1 MRACHIELIPE
12 MSTNHFVLA
21 LVRFCNEYG
30 IPDTIYSDN
39 AKSFIAG
46 VHFMEKVFT
55 CDDFKQRFGVYEIKH
70 IKIPLYSPWQ
80 GAVWERLIR
89 TVKNCL
95 RKSIGRSYLDYF
107 RLVTVLSDIQ
117 HAINCRPLTYRCSDN
132 NSLEV
137 LTPNHFL
144 RPHVETNLLL
154 RDAREL
160 LPPSNVRKTLV
171 KSLELREKILFNF
184 KSTI

>member
-1 MRACHIELIPE
+1 M
-12 MSTNHFVLA
+12 
-21 LVRFCNEYG
+21 G
-30 IPDTIYSDN
+30 YSDN

-89 TVKNCL
+89 TFKN
-95 RKSIGRSYLDYF
+95 YF
-107 RLVTVLSDIQ
+107 RIVTVLSDIQ
-117 HAINCRPLTYRCSDN
+117 HAINCRHLTYRCSDN
-132 NSLEV
+132 ISLEV
-137 LTPNHFL
+137 LTPNNFL
-144 RPHVETNLLL
+144 KPNVETNFFL

-160 LPPSNVRKTLV
+160 LNPSNVRK
-171 KSLELREKILFNF
+171 
-184 KSTI
+184 